1 MIAHSIDSLRQV
13 FNRVRAF
20 FHKEPLDQEVNA
32 EMASHLE
39 LAIEENLQRGLPPEE
54 ARRQALIRFGGIEQ
68 AKEQQREVRGLPWL
82 DVLLQDLRYT
92 FRTLRRDHGFTI
104 VAVLILALG
113 IGANIVVFSVV
124 NTILLRPLPFPNSHQ
139 LAWIAPPPQKCG
151 MSCATYSA
159 DAYDEFRAQSHS
171 YQDVTGYEA
180 FTTADNLRL
189 TGHGEPMPATG
200 IEVIGN
206 FFHVLGVEPAMG
218 RLFTPEEALKGAR
231 PVALL
236 TNAWWRR
243 QFASDPAIVGKAI
256 DLNGTPVTVVGVLPA
271 SFDFGA
277 VFSPGAKTD
286 LFVPLILDDERT
298 WGNIVTL
305 IGRLKPG
312 ITLGQAQAEALLVEP
327 HLCWSEKQPASCG
340 SYGVRGNSMQ
350 LHTLKDYVSGR
361 LRRSLIVL
369 WCAVGLILLIVCVNL
384 SNLLLARAAARNK
397 EFAMRTALGA
407 SRGRLIRQLLTESL
421 VLSISGAIVG
431 LGLAFAVIAW
441 LAHQGSIALPLLS
454 SIKVDGSA
462 LAWTIL
468 IAIVA
473 AVFFGLAPGLRMSS
487 GNLQEV
493 LKDSGPG
500 TSDGKKHERLRGALV
515 ISEVALAC
523 VLLIGAGLLM
533 RSFIK
538 VLDIDLGFQPDSAAS
553 IKIDYDDS
561 APTNEQRS
569 ARRSVIF
576 QQIIERVS
584 AIPGVEAAGIADFL
598 PLGPNREWG
607 TPVPK
612 GKTYPPGSLPGPL
625 VYVVT
630 PGFVHAMGMRLHG
643 RDFAWS
649 DDLKSEHVV
658 LINSSA
664 ARVFWPGEDPVGRL
678 LADRDRNL
686 RVIGVVDDIHADSV
700 EAQPGW
706 QIYYSALQEGPAA
719 GQLVIRT
726 TLPPAALSGSVLH
739 TLRELNPSQPAAE
752 FRPIRT
758 IVDRA
763 VSPRRFFVLLVTVFA
778 EFGLLLA
785 TLGIYGV
792 ISYSVAQQTQEIGI
806 RMALGATQ
814 ARVLRGVIGKTM
826 RLALIGIVLGSVASL
841 VVAHWIAS
849 LLFGTEPTDPAT
861 FGAMIVIMAVV
872 ALIAGYIPAR
882 RAARIDPMVAL
893 RSN

>member
-1 MIAHSIDSLRQV
+1 MQL
-13 FNRVRAF
+13 
-20 FHKEPLDQEVNA
+20 
-32 EMASHLE
+32 
-39 LAIEENLQRGLPPEE
+39 
-54 ARRQALIRFGGIEQ
+54 
-68 AKEQQREVRGLPWL
+68 
-82 DVLLQDLRYT
+82 
-92 FRTLRRDHGFTI
+92 RTL
-104 VAVLILALG
+104 
-113 IGANIVVFSVV
+113 
-124 NTILLRPLPFPNSHQ
+124 
-139 LAWIAPPPQKCG
+139 
-151 MSCATYSA
+151 
-159 DAYDEFRAQSHS
+159 
-171 YQDVTGYEA
+171 
-180 FTTADNLRL
+180 
-189 TGHGEPMPATG
+189 
-200 IEVIGN
+200 
-206 FFHVLGVEPAMG
+206 
-218 RLFTPEEALKGAR
+218 
-231 PVALL
+231 
-236 TNAWWRR
+236 
-243 QFASDPAIVGKAI
+243 KA
-256 DLNGTPVTVVGVLPA
+256 
-271 SFDFGA
+271 
-277 VFSPGAKTD
+277 
-286 LFVPLILDDERT
+286 
-298 WGNIVTL
+298 
-305 IGRLKPG
+305 
-312 ITLGQAQAEALLVEP
+312 
-327 HLCWSEKQPASCG
+327 
-340 SYGVRGNSMQ
+340 
-350 LHTLKDYVSGR
+350 YVSGR

-421 VLSISGAIVG
+421 VLSISGAVLS
-431 LGLAFAVIAW
+431 LGLAFAVVAW

-454 SIKVDGSA
+454 SMKVDSSA

-473 AVFFGLAPGLRMSS
+473 AVFFGLAPGLKMSG

-493 LKDSGPG
+493 LKDTGPG

-515 ISEVALAC
+515 ISEVAIAC

-561 APTNEQRS
+561 APTDEQRS
-569 ARRSVIF
+569 ARRGVIY

-598 PLGPNREWG
+598 PLGQNREWG

-612 GKTYPPGSLPGPL
+612 GKIYPPGSLPGPL

-649 DDLKSEHVV
+649 DNPKSETVV

-664 ARVFWPGEDPVGRL
+664 ARFFWPGEDAVGKIL
-678 LADRDRNL
+678 INGDRTL

-700 EAQPGW
+700 EGQPGW
-706 QIYYSALQEGPAA
+706 QIYYSVLQNGPASA
-719 GQLVIRT
+719 QLVVRT
-726 TLPPAALSGSVLH
+726 TLPPATLSGSVLH
-739 TLRELNPSQPAAE
+739 ALRELNPKQPAAE

-758 IVDRA
+758 IVNRA
-763 VSPRRFFVLLVTVFA
+763 VSPRRFFVLLVTIFA

-826 RLALIGIVLGSVASL
+826 RLAMIGIVLGSVASI

-849 LLFGTEPTDPAT
+849 LLFGTAPTDPAT
-861 FGAMIVIMAVV
+861 FAAMILIMAVV